1 MNRWIYQASNALHS
15 IIHRGHV
22 NVNTQRDLK
31 IFSLFTLWENAYAYM
46 FVECFSLSFKNF
58 MQCNCEMFL
67 VSTLLNAVCTQS
79 VNMLCYKW
87 IQLWNALVSG
97 WIQVWFDF
105 ENKRLTFLHLQKK
118 RDGNFENK
126 HLTFSA
132 PAEKERCLLQH
143 AGPKAPRDALWP
155 AGWCKITTRA
165 TDVVHYRDTQVM

>member
-79 VNMLCYKW
+79 ANMLCYQW

-97 WIQVWFDF
+97 WIQVWFNF

-132 PAEKERCLLQH
+132 PAEKERCLLQQ
-143 AGPKAPRDALWP
+143 
-155 AGWCKITTRA
+155 ITDCMLHKELNQIIFKR
-165 TDVVHYRDTQVM
+165 